1 MAKKTKKFKT
11 EVQQLLDLVIHSLY
25 SKKEI
30 FLRELISN
38 ASDAI
43 DRARF
48 EALTE
53 KGTDFHDGDFK
64 IRLIVD
70 KDARTLSIQDN
81 GVGMSA
87 EEVEINVGTIAN
99 SGTRKFLET
108 LKESKESPDAEF
120 IGQFGVGFYSA
131 FMVADKVE
139 LISRRAGESNQAIL
153 WTSSGAGSYSI
164 EATEKESPGTDITL
178 HLAEGADE
186 FLEEWTIKRIV
197 KEYSNYIE
205 HPIVMDVTRTNPAE
219 EEGKEPVTTVEEET
233 LNSRKAIW
241 RKARNEVSDE
251 EYNEFYKHIS
261 HDYTDPHRRIHFHAE
276 GATEFCALL
285 YIPSQAPMDLH
296 LREGQKGI
304 HLYVKNVYISDDCK
318 ALLPEYLRF
327 VKGVVDSSDL
337 PLNVS
342 REVLQDDALIRRI
355 SKSLVSRLLKELKEL
370 KEKDFDGYLKF
381 YKEFGT
387 VMKEG
392 VYGDFENG
400 DKLKELILFRSTKSE
415 EGRLVSLRD
424 YVDRMPTEQTHIYF
438 ITSENAGTALNSPH
452 LEIFRA
458 RGVEVLLM
466 IDPVDEWVSQR
477 LTEYDGKTFKAVD
490 RGDLDLDSESEK
502 ESHEKKLE
510 EAGKEYKDL
519 IDRIQEKLKEEI
531 KEVRLSTRL
540 TDSSCC
546 LVADD
551 AGMNANLERIMRSM
565 NQDVPVAKRIL
576 ELNPDHPLLP
586 KMKSL
591 VGSDK
596 DADRLNNYVELLYD
610 QALLTEGSQVKN
622 PLRFAQL
629 VSELM
634 VAAG

>member
-1 MAKKTKKFKT
+1 
-11 EVQQLLDLVIHSLY
+11 
-25 SKKEI
+25 
-30 FLRELISN
+30 
-38 ASDAI
+38 
-43 DRARF
+43 
-48 EALTE
+48 
-53 KGTDFHDGDFK
+53 
-64 IRLIVD
+64 
-70 KDARTLSIQDN
+70 
-81 GVGMSA
+81 
-87 EEVEINVGTIAN
+87 
-99 SGTRKFLET
+99 
-108 LKESKESPDAEF
+108 
-120 IGQFGVGFYSA
+120 
-131 FMVADKVE
+131 
-139 LISRRAGESNQAIL
+139 
-153 WTSSGAGSYSI
+153 
-164 EATEKESPGTDITL
+164 
-178 HLAEGADE
+178 
-186 FLEEWTIKRIV
+186 
-197 KEYSNYIE
+197 
-205 HPIVMDVTRTNPAE
+205 
-219 EEGKEPVTTVEEET
+219 
-233 LNSRKAIW
+233 
-241 RKARNEVSDE
+241 
-251 EYNEFYKHIS
+251 
-261 HDYTDPHRRIHFHAE
+261 
-276 GATEFCALL
+276 
-285 YIPSQAPMDLH
+285 
-296 LREGQKGI
+296 
-304 HLYVKNVYISDDCK
+304 
-318 ALLPEYLRF
+318 

-400 DKLKELILFRSTKSE
+400 DKLKELVLFRSTKSE
-415 EGRLVSLRD
+415 EGKLVSLRD

-629 VSELM
+629 VSDLM